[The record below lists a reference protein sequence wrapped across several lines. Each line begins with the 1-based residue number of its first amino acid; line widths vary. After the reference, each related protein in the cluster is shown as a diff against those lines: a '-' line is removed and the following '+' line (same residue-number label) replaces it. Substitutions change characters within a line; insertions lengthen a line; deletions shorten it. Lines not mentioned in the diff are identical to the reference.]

1 LYEGIVPK
9 IKYFDNITEK
19 EYNIYCKLFKNQKWN
34 LKNETIKYCEQDCI
48 VLFHIIKKFNEKI
61 FNLFKINIHK
71 YKYPTLPSLS
81 LGIYRSNFLTE
92 EYKIP
97 LIHGKIYNDLKKA
110 YTGGSVD
117 VYKPY
122 GRKVNR
128 YDVNYLYPSVMRNN
142 SMPTGYHIY
151 FEGDIFLKENKPFG
165 IFEVEI
171 TAPDKL

>member
-1 LYEGIVPK
+1 LWTRLYGLVS
-9 IKYFDNITEK
+9 
-19 EYNIYCKLFKNQKWN
+19 YNKN
-34 LKNETIKYCEQDCI
+34 
-48 VLFHIIKKFNEKI
+48 FNEKI
-61 FNLFKINIHK
+61 FNLFKINIH
-71 YKYPTLPSLS
+71 KYPTLPSLS
-81 LGIYRSNFLTE
+81 LGIYRSNFLKE

-128 YDVNYLYPSVMRNN
+128 YDVNSLYPSVMRNN
-142 SMPTGYHIY
+142 SMPSGYPIF

-171 TAPDKL
+171 TAPDKLEIPILQLIFKTDKGTKTLSPLGKWTS